1 MPVTV
6 TITKNRIGS
15 ILGDMRRAAAEV
27 VKETA
32 EQLAEADKQLVPVL
46 TGALRDSIRIEPQDD
61 LHTTVIEGNSEIDYG
76 TYVEFGTRRQVAQPH
91 FTPACEA
98 AKRYFDRELR
108 TIERRIK

>member
-6 TITKNRIGS
+6 TITRNRIGS
-15 ILGDMRRAAAEV
+15 IFADIRRAAAEI

-32 EQLAEADKQLVPVL
+32 GQLAETDRQLVPVL

-61 LHTTVIEGNSEIDYG
+61 LHMTVIEGDSEIDYG
-76 TYVEFGTRRQVAQPH
+76 TYVEFGTKRQVAQPH
-91 FTPACEA
+91 FTPACEV